1 MVPLNTVR
9 IAVLVD
15 DVFKLHAVP
24 NSFRGDCF
32 KQDHWDKSV
41 DERIWYVKHT

>member
-24 NSFRGDCF
+24 NFTTGDCIE
-32 KQDHWDKSV
+32 QDHWDKSLMR
-41 DERIWYVKHT
+41 EFGK